1 MKASAHTTFWFRL
14 GCGGSALSLLS
25 VVLATQ
31 AQASQAPLDPD
42 RLERLLAEGRA
53 AYEQSLQQ
61 AAAVPPFSQ
70 PLTQIESSVAS
81 PLESEPS
88 VYAPEL
94 WVQFPLLLTLLDPAE
109 AVLLEQAL
117 AQLAS
122 SPDLKSGL
130 ESPVSVSQAVA
141 DAGSLTP
148 EALHQHLH
156 QHLHQQ
162 RLQRL
167 LDEGAAAYALRQA
180 QHNNSPVP
188 KVVIA
193 SADPVGLGSLAQSA
207 VDPSAVDAP
216 PESPPVAANQP
227 ISQAPRV
234 EDLAQGLNQQRLQRL
249 LADGAAAH
257 AASKDPDQGSNQD
270 PNDVVVEPQIANQVT
285 EDRVTEDQV
294 IDRTIKNQGS
304 APLAQQLTQ
313 PHTAAALLDPN
324 GAVPSSST
332 PEQDALQELVS
343 LLLDLDQLDPDAPL
357 PTLVAQAE
365 GSLPLPPSVLPSLSN
380 PYHPDLLRLF
390 PLTLDLIN
398 LDLDPLPTSPL
409 PVQAGEFPSDLAEF
423 EFTPPGA
430 EAASTIPPALAG
442 FYDPELLELFPLWLP
457 TNIPSQAQAPTS
469 SDTPEL
475 DPQPQ
480 TRGSQIRQQLD
491 VSSQL
496 ERPLDPSQLNV
507 EGDVLSY
514 DAEQQVGIA
523 EGNAR
528 IQLADGTTV
537 SGDRLLF
544 YQRERRLRS
553 DGPFVLN
560 QPVGAGRLQA
570 RQIQGR
576 NLDFDLPSRTAQF
589 ESSLV
594 IVPAEQ
600 PGTFMYVR
608 SEETTALLGD
618 QIFFENATVTTS
630 PEEPVTHYV
639 QGDRVE
645 IFPDDRILIYDARV
659 FAGGELDP
667 VGDVSGGTQ
676 VGYFPL
682 FVYSLRDHQWVLPGQ
697 SEVEGLF
704 VKSSWAYSMDQ
715 YNFGGIR
722 IDAIQN
728 KGLGLGMIHDYILPI
743 PDTVNYGRA
752 QFYLVTELDERR
764 LSSRFRVDHF
774 FDFYAATILGHPGQL
789 RGDFRINLD
798 NTYRPTGG
806 RNDNADL
813 RLNATY
819 QADLSTTTLT
829 ASRTGSPE
837 RGTYTIPVTLNH
849 RQQYGDA
856 RWLTSDIRL
865 DYNQRLNVR
874 DAQDFA
880 DARLTLGTQ
889 ARPPGWLG
897 SYQLNYRA
905 YSSSNGDNESRRNFE
920 FNFTPDAWQIAR
932 GISFN
937 TNLSL
942 TQNQQPDAETGG
954 LNFFDRYEARSSL
967 RFNQYQ
973 PADWITLNP
982 GSLDYYQ
989 ALYST
994 DDQESTVSLNPSLRV
1009 DANDWSS
1016 LDVRF
1021 QRVFQ
1026 GDNSVPF
1033 QSVSSTSRDTH
1044 RINANFSAFTP
1055 RANLPNVPAG
1065 FIAFEDDLPGEVP
1078 IPLVFADD
1086 TPEDRAELAQRTT
1099 TELEAD
1105 VRNLFRFD
1113 SSTGF
1118 DYITDRW
1125 DLVNASL
1132 TWNTSPNLFDV
1143 RLQSG
1148 YDPNEGEFRPVRL
1161 SYTGRTSTT
1170 FDRNLRSG
1178 LASYEPGFAYSLQ
1191 AVYDPTTGELPTYGV
1206 DLDFTLGTQWQNHWR
1221 LRLGLDEEGLRRFE
1235 VRRDLRDF
1243 ELRLAYDPQA
1253 ELLLLETILVA
1264 FPSRPV
1270 GLTQERGDFI
1280 FNTPSTSFGSGGLL
1294 P

>member
-1 MKASAHTTFWFRL
+1 MKAITHTTFWFRL

-31 AQASQAPLDPD
+31 AQATQAPLDPD

-61 AAAVPPFSQ
+61 AATTPAFSQ
-70 PLTQIESSVAS
+70 PLTQIQPPVESPES
-81 PLESEPS
+81 PLDSEPLL
-88 VYAPEL
+88 YAPEL
-94 WVQFPLLLTLLDPAE
+94 WAQFPLLLTLLDPTE
-109 AVLLEQAL
+109 AILLEQAL
-117 AQLAS
+117 AQLES
-122 SPDLKSGL
+122 SPGLKSGPK
-130 ESPVSVSQAVA
+130 SPILVSQAVA
-141 DAGSLTP
+141 DAGELTP
-148 EALHQHLH
+148 EALHQ
-156 QHLHQQ
+156 Q
-162 RLQRL
+162 RIQRL
-167 LDEGAAAYALRQA
+167 LDEGSAAYALRQA
-180 QHNNSPVP
+180 QPDTAQVP
-188 KVVIA
+188 DVLIA
-193 SADPVGLGSLAQSA
+193 SADPVGLGSLIQPAGDPFA
-207 VDPSAVDAP
+207 VDSP
-216 PESPPVAANQP
+216 PQSTLVAAHQPDSPPVRAGDFNQP
-227 ISQAPRV
+227 
-234 EDLAQGLNQQRLQRL
+234 DLNQPHLNQQRLQRL
-249 LADGAAAH
+249 LADGAAAY
-257 AASKDPDQGSNQD
+257 AASQNPDQDSSQAPNSGVDGVVD
-270 PNDVVVEPQIANQVT
+270 PQTATQVT
-285 EDRVTEDQV
+285 E
-294 IDRTIKNQGS
+294 NQGAENQVS
-304 APLAQQLTQ
+304 APLVQQLPQ
-313 PHTAAALLDPN
+313 PHTAAALLAPN
-324 GAVPSSST
+324 GAVLSSSRST
-332 PEQDALQELVS
+332 SEQDALRELVG
-343 LLLDLDQLDPDAPL
+343 LLLDIDQFDPAAPL

-365 GSLPLPPSVLPSLSN
+365 GSLPLPPAGVLPAIAN
-380 PYHPDLLRLF
+380 PYSPDLLRLF

-398 LDLDPLPTSPL
+398 PDLDPLPASPL
-409 PVQAGEFPSDLAEF
+409 QVQAGEFPSDLAEF
-423 EFTPPGA
+423 EFTRPGA
-430 EAASTIPPALAG
+430 APASTIPPALAG
-442 FYDPELLELFPLWLP
+442 FYAPELLELFPLWLP
-457 TNIPSQAQAPTS
+457 TNIPAQAQAPAG
-469 SDTPEL
+469 SDAPEL

-480 TRGSQIRQQLD
+480 PPRGSQIRQQLD
-491 VSSQL
+491 VSTQL

-507 EGDVLSY
+507 QGDVLSF

-630 PEEPVTHYV
+630 PEEPITHYV

-697 SEVEGLF
+697 SEVEGVF

-722 IDAIQN
+722 IDAIQT
-728 KGLGLGMIHDYILPI
+728 KGLGLGIVHDYILPI

-752 QFYLVTELDERR
+752 QFYLVTELDQRR

-789 RGDFRINLD
+789 RGDFRINFD

-819 QADLSTTTLT
+819 QADLSTTTLN

-865 DYNQRLNVR
+865 DYNQRLNVQGG
-874 DAQDFA
+874 QDFA

-897 SYQLNYRA
+897 NYQLNYRA
-905 YSSSNGDNESRRNFE
+905 YSSSSGDNESRRNFE
-920 FNFTPDAWQIAR
+920 FNVTPDAWQIAR

-937 TNLSL
+937 TNLSF

-982 GSLDYYQ
+982 GSIDYYQ

-994 DDQESTVSLNPSLRV
+994 DDQESTVSFNPSLKV

-1026 GDNSVPF
+1026 GNNSVPF

-1055 RANLPNVPAG
+1055 RASLPNVPPG

-1099 TELEAD
+1099 EELEAD

-1113 SSTGF
+1113 ASTGF

-1143 RLQSG
+1143 RLQTG

-1206 DLDFTLGTQWQNHWR
+1206 DLDFTIGTQWQNHWR

-1243 ELRLAYDPQA
+1243 ELRFAYDPQA

>member
-1 MKASAHTTFWFRL
+1 MKASAYTTFWFRL
-14 GCGGSALSLLS
+14 GCGGSALSLLG

-31 AQASQAPLDPD
+31 AQATQAPLDPD

-61 AAAVPPFSQ
+61 AATTAAAFSQ
-70 PLTQIESSVAS
+70 PLSQIESPVES
-81 PLESEPS
+81 LLGSEPA

-94 WVQFPLLLTLLDPAE
+94 WGQFPLLLTVLDPAE
-109 AVLLEQAL
+109 AILLEQAL
-117 AQLAS
+117 AQLES
-122 SPDLKSGL
+122 NPDLKSL
-130 ESPVSVSQAVA
+130 ESPVLGSPTTVA
-141 DAGSLTP
+141 DAGDLSP
-148 EALHQHLH
+148 EALHQ
-156 QHLHQQ
+156 Q
-162 RLQRL
+162 RIQRL
-167 LDEGAAAYALRQA
+167 LDEGAAAYALQQA
-180 QHNNSPVP
+180 QHHNSPVP
-188 KVVIA
+188 DNVIA
-193 SADPVGLGSLAQSA
+193 SVDPMGLRSLAH
-207 VDPSAVDAP
+207 VDPSPVDSP
-216 PESPPVAANQP
+216 PESTPGAANQA

-234 EDLAQGLNQQRLQRL
+234 EDLQQQRLQQL

-257 AASKDPDQGSNQD
+257 AASRESGQVSDQDPD
-270 PNDVVVEPQIANQVT
+270 DVAVEPQRSTQTTQARVIQNQ
-285 EDRVTEDQV
+285 DA
-294 IDRTIKNQGS
+294 
-304 APLAQQLTQ
+304 APLVQQLPQ
-313 PHTAAALLDPN
+313 PHSAAALLDPK
-324 GAVPSSST
+324 GAISSSST

-343 LLLDLDQLDPDAPL
+343 LLLDVDSLDPGAPL

-380 PYHPDLLRLF
+380 PYNPDLLRLF
-390 PLTLDLIN
+390 PLTLN
-398 LDLDPLPTSPL
+398 LLNPDLDPLPTSPL

-457 TNIPSQAQAPTS
+457 TNIPSQAQAPT
-469 SDTPEL
+469 DAPEL
-475 DPQPQ
+475 APQ
-480 TRGSQIRQQLD
+480 TPRGSQIRQQLD

-618 QIFFENATVTTS
+618 QIFFESATVTTS
-630 PEEPVTHYV
+630 PEEPITHYV

-645 IFPDDRILIYDARV
+645 IFPDDRVLIYDARV

-667 VGDVSGGTQ
+667 VGDVGGGRQ

-697 SEVEGLF
+697 SEVEGVF

-728 KGLGLGMIHDYILPI
+728 KGLGLGMVHDYILPI

-752 QFYLVTELDERR
+752 QFYVVTELDERR

-813 RLNATY
+813 RLNTTY

-973 PADWITLNP
+973 PTDWITLNP
-982 GSLDYYQ
+982 GSLDYFQ

-1033 QSVSSTSRDTH
+1033 QSVSSIPRDTH

-1099 TELEAD
+1099 EELEAD

-1113 SSTGF
+1113 TSTGF

-1280 FNTPSTSFGSGGLL
+1280 FNTPSTSFGSDGLL